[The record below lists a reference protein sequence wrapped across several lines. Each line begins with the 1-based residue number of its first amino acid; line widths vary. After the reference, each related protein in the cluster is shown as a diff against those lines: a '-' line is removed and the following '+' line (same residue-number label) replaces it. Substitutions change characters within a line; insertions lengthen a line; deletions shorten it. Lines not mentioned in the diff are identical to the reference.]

1 MGFYAKYIL
10 PVCLD
15 KACGVGPVTKQR
27 AKIIP
32 LAKGRVLEV
41 GIGSGLNL
49 PHYNP
54 AQVERVI
61 GVDPDDH
68 IWTRSQRR
76 RNTADFPV
84 ERIGLSGENIPME
97 SDSVDTVVITYSL
110 CTIPDPVQALR
121 EMRRIL
127 KSDGEILFCEHG
139 RAPDHNIAKWQK
151 RIDPFWSKLAGGCQS
166 GRDIP
171 SLITQAG
178 LKTIELDQLYIPG
191 PRVLS
196 YNYWGRAQ

>member
-1 MGFYAKYIL
+1 MVFYAKYIL

-97 SDSVDTVVITYSL
+97 SDSVDTVVVTYSL
-110 CTIPDPVQALR
+110 CTIPDPVKALR